1 MSKYTLDT
9 NVLIDALRVPEE
21 LAALKAFLER
31 ALPVCYLSGIVVQE
45 LEAGVT
51 TRAQAELIA
60 DQLVGPFARRGRV
73 IAPSAEAWARSGQVL
88 WQLRRQHRGTLPASL
103 ANDALLA
110 CSCREA
116 GITLITRDNDFHRLG
131 RHVSGLQLSV
141 PYPKPPVRR
150 GA

>member
-9 NVLIDALRVPEE
+9 NVLIDALRIPEE

-31 ALPVCYLSGIVVQE
+31 ALPLCYLSGIVVQE

-60 DQLVGPFARRGRV
+60 DQLIGPFARRGRV
-73 IAPSAEAWARSGQVL
+73 IVPSAEAWTRSGQVL
-88 WQLRRQHRGTLPASL
+88 WELRRGQRGALPASL

-110 CSCREA
+110 CSCRE
-116 GITLITRDNDFHRLG
+116 GGLTLITRDVDFRRLG
-131 RHVSGLQLSV
+131 RHVSGLQLAG
-141 PYPKPPVRR
+141 PYPQPSARR